1 MNCFD
6 QLTKSSVA
14 YRQGSHHCILG
25 GTVSA
30 PAARVNSIQI
40 INVGFNDLTAVAVR
54 SNG

>member
-1 MNCFD
+1 MSCFD

-14 YRQGSHHCILG
+14 YRQGSHHC
-25 GTVSA
+25 TVSA

-40 INVGFNDLTAVAVR
+40 INVGFNDLTAVAVW